1 MRQKNM
7 FWHQVGQVWAHCS
20 PVRPIK
26 HQLKKNKR
34 RREYRKEL
42 MQISYK
48 NTPAIFIYPFV
59 VWSLD
64 IATWK

>member
-42 MQISYK
+42 EKK
-48 NTPAIFIYPFV
+48 N
-59 VWSLD
+59 
-64 IATWK
+64 